1 MRQTMWRREIVYLN
15 LRRRM
20 ESYVRSRDILRVG
33 GSTRDDLISP
43 KRVPVLAIGIFT
55 SDLIARV
62 NYYDTDIVPYLS
74 WRSWLELNRRGL
86 IRCRRS
92 SMVWYQWLRIP
103 PNMKKHPY
111 ILACVLLLLPLSL
124 GLSLQ
129 EDDLVFDDVGEDNDN
144 DNVPVGSVLINHH
157 TSHGRSDRYEHG
169 SSSRDG
175 KRHASRVERA
185 WGVSDSVIPVG
196 HIFRMK
202 IPRQAFSGSVD
213 FYEVS
218 SATRLILRPWTW
230 PEDHLSTRSALYE
243 IPDEKNIRPTL
254 LEF

>member
-1 MRQTMWRREIVYLN
+1 MDVVWLVAGVAAWY
-15 LRRRM
+15 
-20 ESYVRSRDILRVG
+20 G
-33 GSTRDDLISP
+33 ISDWEFP
-43 KRVPVLAIGIFT
+43 R
-55 SDLIARV
+55 
-62 NYYDTDIVPYLS
+62 
-74 WRSWLELNRRGL
+74 
-86 IRCRRS
+86 
-92 SMVWYQWLRIP
+92 
-103 PNMKKHPY
+103 NMKKHPY

-175 KRHASRVERA
+175 RRHASRVERA
-185 WGVSDSVIPVG
+185 WGVPDSVVPVG

-218 SATRLILRPWTW
+218 SATRLILRPRTW
-230 PEDHLSTRSALYE
+230 PEDHLSTRSALRV
-243 IPDEKNIRPTL
+243 PDEKNIRPTL